1 MTLQQVVERVKE
13 LRNREELV
21 QQEIASLERFVAT
34 ETEKLE
40 LLTKQYTEA
49 VVLRDRERVAE
60 LVEQIAAVERSLEN
74 HKKELEVLKNGGSP
88 ITDGERAALVNLYR
102 EATEAF
108 KNGEFAEAVAEAIKA
123 KEEYLAKI
131 KYVEKLLAEYEA
143 VCNDMYL
150 IFQREWSKWQQRIA
164 IPNEVFINKQ
174 HRDKPGYYY

>member
-13 LRNREELV
+13 LRSREELV
-21 QQEIASLERFVAT
+21 QQDIASLERFVET

-88 ITDGERAALVNLYR
+88 ITDEERAELLNLYR

-131 KYVEKLLAEYEA
+131 KYVEKVLGEYGA
-143 VCNDMYL
+143 VCNAMYL
-150 IFQREWSKWQQRIA
+150 IFQREWGRWQQRIA
-164 IPNEVFINKQ
+164 IPSEVYINKR
-174 HRDKPGYYY
+174 HRDGYGYY

>member
-13 LRNREELV
+13 LRSRKELV
-21 QQEIASLERFVAT
+21 RQEIASLERFLET
-34 ETEKLE
+34 ETEKLD
-40 LLTKQYTEA
+40 LLTKQYKEA
-49 VVLRDRERVAE
+49 VVQRDRERIAD
-60 LVEQIAAVERSLEN
+60 LVEQIGEVQKSLEN

-88 ITDGERAALVNLYR
+88 ITDEERAALVNLYR

-131 KYVEKLLAEYEA
+131 KYVEKLLAEYGA
-143 VCNDMYL
+143 VCNDMHL

-164 IPNEVFINKQ
+164 IPSEVYVNKD

>member
-88 ITDGERAALVNLYR
+88 ITDEERAALVNLYR

-131 KYVEKLLAEYEA
+131 KYVEKLLAEYGA
-143 VCNDMYL
+143 VCNDMHL
-150 IFQREWSKWQQRIA
+150 IFQKEWSKWQQRIA
-164 IPNEVFINKQ
+164 IPNEVYINKR
-174 HRDKPGYYY
+174 HKDGYGYY